1 MGIARGAYAWT
12 ALAAKRTRHRGTCA
26 DRAALC
32 SLPGGI
38 RQPRPRRR
46 EGLARRRKS
55 RATSVSY
62 WRVTPSQLL
71 TTSNTPNCARAVMV
85 AKANVLGPSRKWR
98 PMTLLDEVIEAGG
111 GMARWNSLKRFT
123 LQLSI
128 DGALFSRVGQAGRFR
143 EMVAEGSTR
152 NPSVRFTG
160 FADPAKCGLYQPD
173 CVTIESPEGTVLRAW
188 RNPHQAFRDQPAEAL
203 WDELYLVFFCGFSV
217 WNYLTTP
224 FLLAHPDIAVE
235 ELAPWHERDQV
246 WRRLR
251 AVFPADF
258 VTHCAEQTFYFD
270 ENG

>member
-1 MGIARGAYAWT
+1 
-12 ALAAKRTRHRGTCA
+12 
-26 DRAALC
+26 
-32 SLPGGI
+32 
-38 RQPRPRRR
+38 
-46 EGLARRRKS
+46 
-55 RATSVSY
+55 
-62 WRVTPSQLL
+62 
-71 TTSNTPNCARAVMV
+71 MV

-173 CVTIESPEGTVLRAW
+173 CVTIESPEGKVLRAW

-235 ELAPWHERDQV
+235 ELAPWHEHDQL

-251 AVFPADF
+251 AVFPANF
-258 VTHCAEQTFYFD
+258 VTHCAEQIFYFD
-270 ENG
+270 ENGLQRRNDHDLLGSRVAQYSWAHQDFLGIVVPTLRRSLSLQPDGTVIAKPALIDVEIFDAAFE